1 MEDHMTSTNYVL
13 EARNIS
19 KSFPGVK
26 ALDDVNLCIEKGKVH
41 ALMGENGAGKSTLM
55 KILMGLL
62 PPDSGTIYLKGNSV
76 NFSSAHDALKAGISM
91 IHQELMPFPNLSV
104 AENIFMGNEPTK
116 FLGWIDK
123 TKMYRDAVLLMERL
137 GADIR
142 VTRMMNELSVAEM
155 QLVEI
160 AKALSNK
167 SQVIIMDEPTSAI
180 AEKEVATL
188 FKLICDLKQQ
198 DLSIIY
204 ISHKMDEILKISDT
218 ITVMR
223 DGKYIGTYDK
233 SEVDQAKLIS
243 LIVGRE
249 LSTVFEKR
257 NARLGETFLSV
268 QGLTSSKFKNIN
280 FHVKKGEIVG
290 LAGLMGS
297 GRTEIVNALFG
308 IEKIIEGEIKIRGKK
323 VEISSPRMAM
333 KYGLGLVSEDR
344 KKFGLVLK
352 LSVKL
357 NISLASLRKI
367 KAGLFLDFR
376 KENKIVE
383 QQIINFRIK
392 TPSRNQIVNH
402 LSGGNQQKVVLAKVL
417 LNEPDII
424 IFDEPTKGIDIGAKL
439 EIYSLITQLSLAGK
453 AIILV
458 SSELPEIL
466 GMSDRI
472 LVIHNGALKAELTN
486 DEASPE
492 LIMKHA
498 ML

>member
-1 MEDHMTSTNYVL
+1 MTATNYVL

-62 PPDSGTIYLKGNSV
+62 PPDSGKIYLRGNRVS
-76 NFSSAHDALKAGISM
+76 FSSAHDALKAGISM

-123 TKMYRDAVLLMERL
+123 RKMYRDAVLLMERL
-137 GADIR
+137 GARIK

-155 QLVEI
+155 QMVEI
-160 AKALSNK
+160 AKAVSNK
-167 SQVIIMDEPTSAI
+167 SQIIIMDEPTSAI

-188 FKLICDLKQQ
+188 FKLIYDLKQQ

-233 SEVDQAKLIS
+233 FEVDQAKLIS

-249 LSTVFEKR
+249 LSTVFEKKDGR
-257 NARLGETFLSV
+257 FGETLLSV
-268 QGLTSSKFKNIN
+268 QGLAGSKFKNIS
-280 FHVKKGEIVG
+280 FHVKKGEIIG

-308 IEKIIEGEIKIRGKK
+308 IEKIIEGEIQIRGKK
-323 VEISSPRMAM
+323 VKINSPRMAM
-333 KYGLGLVSEDR
+333 KHGLGLVSEDR

-352 LSVKL
+352 LSVKH

-367 KAGLFLDFR
+367 KARLFLDFR
-376 KENKIVE
+376 KENRIVE
-383 QQIINFRIK
+383 QQIINFKIK

-417 LNEPDII
+417 LNEPEII
-424 IFDEPTKGIDIGAKL
+424 ILDEPTRGIDIGAKM
-439 EIYSLITQLSLAGK
+439 EIYSLITQLALAGK
-453 AIILV
+453 AIIMV
-458 SSELPEIL
+458 SSELPEII

-472 LVIHNGALKAELTN
+472 LVIHNGILKAELTN
-486 DEASPE
+486 AEASPE

>member
-1 MEDHMTSTNYVL
+1 
-13 EARNIS
+13 
-19 KSFPGVK
+19 
-26 ALDDVNLCIEKGKVH
+26 
-41 ALMGENGAGKSTLM
+41 
-55 KILMGLL
+55 
-62 PPDSGTIYLKGNSV
+62 
-76 NFSSAHDALKAGISM
+76 
-91 IHQELMPFPNLSV
+91 
-104 AENIFMGNEPTK
+104 
-116 FLGWIDK
+116 
-123 TKMYRDAVLLMERL
+123 
-137 GADIR
+137 
-142 VTRMMNELSVAEM
+142 
-155 QLVEI
+155 
-160 AKALSNK
+160 
-167 SQVIIMDEPTSAI
+167 
-180 AEKEVATL
+180 
-188 FKLICDLKQQ
+188 
-198 DLSIIY
+198 
-204 ISHKMDEILKISDT
+204 MDEILKISDT

-233 SEVDQAKLIS
+233 FEVDQAKLIS

-257 NARLGETFLSV
+257 NARFGETLLSV
-268 QGLTSSKFKNIN
+268 QGLTGLKFKNIS
-280 FHVKKGEIVG
+280 FHVKKGEIIG

-323 VEISSPRMAM
+323 VKINSPRTAM

-352 LSVKL
+352 LSVKR

-376 KENKIVE
+376 KENRIVE
-383 QQIINFRIK
+383 QQILNFRIK

-424 IFDEPTKGIDIGAKL
+424 IFDEPTKGIDIGAKV
-439 EIYSLITQLSLAGK
+439 EIYSLMTQLSLEGK
-453 AIILV
+453 AIIMV

-472 LVIHNGALKAELTN
+472 LVIHNGVLKAELTN
-486 DEASPE
+486 AEASPE
-492 LIMKHA
+492 LVMKHA